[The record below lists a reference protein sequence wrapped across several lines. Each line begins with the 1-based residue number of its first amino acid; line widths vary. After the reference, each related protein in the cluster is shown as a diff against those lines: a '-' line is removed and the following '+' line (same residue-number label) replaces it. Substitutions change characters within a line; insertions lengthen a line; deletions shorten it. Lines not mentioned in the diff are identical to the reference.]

1 MTVERETLFRCTF
14 SSPVRT
20 TTAHLAAWDA
30 GEAVQLFSEELRG
43 EGVGERGSIE
53 VAALSGNEKKRAAFK
68 PAPRLRRR
76 SAAAT
81 LGAYGAGRH

>member
-30 GEAVQLFSEELRG
+30 GEAVQLFTDELRG
-43 EGVGERGSIE
+43 EGVGEKGSIE
-53 VAALSGNEKKRAAFK
+53 VAALSGTVKKRAAFK
-68 PAPRLRRR
+68 P
-76 SAAAT
+76 SARAHVRAS
-81 LGAYGAGRH
+81 